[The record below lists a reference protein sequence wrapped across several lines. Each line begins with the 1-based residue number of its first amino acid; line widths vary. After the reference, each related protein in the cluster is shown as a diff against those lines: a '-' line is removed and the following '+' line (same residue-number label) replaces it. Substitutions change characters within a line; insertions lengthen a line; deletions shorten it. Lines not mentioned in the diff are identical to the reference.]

1 MTVCVCMCERVCVC
15 VCVSVCVYVRV
26 FVCVYVRVCVR
37 VCVLCM
43 GVSVVAKK
51 LRRLWCLYDDRLGIV
66 L

>member
-1 MTVCVCMCERVCVC
+1 MAVCVCMCERVCVC
-15 VCVSVCVYVRV
+15 VCVSVCVYVR
-26 FVCVYVRVCVR
+26 VRVCVR

-51 LRRLWCLYDDRLGIV
+51 LRRLWCLYEDRLGIV